1 MKHPIVGA
9 VVAAIALA
17 AAAMTLIVL
26 AGWSPRVEYV
36 LTVAIVSV
44 LLLVALRRV
53 LGSVAGPAW
62 PSPVLRPRDAPAV
75 DPRIGTIETMLR
87 RGTEDVGICRRRTQ
101 PLLLDLAIHR
111 LSRHRGV
118 GLVEDPE
125 EAHRMLG
132 DEPYHFLSDVV
143 EAPTTSATLARTVT
157 AIEQL

>member
-1 MKHPIVGA
+1 MKRTVVRAVIV
-9 VVAAIALA
+9 ALA
-17 AAAMTLIVL
+17 LAGAAMAIIVL

-36 LTVAIVSV
+36 LAVAIVAV
-44 LLLVALRRV
+44 LMVVALQRV
-53 LGSVAGPAW
+53 LAASAGPVW
-62 PSPVLRPRDAPAV
+62 PSPVLRPRDPPAA

-101 PLLLDLAIHR
+101 PMLLDLAIHR

-143 EAPTTSATLARTVT
+143 ETPTTSATVARTVA